1 MRKPTQLNTIL
12 NKLNAAFFVL
22 ALVWL
27 TVSTPFVMANQFN
40 QDQLTSIESPIDNS
54 GEEETANPLN
64 NSSEEKPH
72 NCNNLLEEYIHHS
85 AAIIALNDTSL
96 SHSISLDADSYH
108 AYHGEL
114 LVPPP
119 NKA

>member
-1 MRKPTQLNTIL
+1 MLKASYIPFLLR
-12 NKLNAAFFVL
+12 KLNACFFVL

-27 TVSTPFVMANQFN
+27 TVSTPFLMANQFS
-40 QDQLTSIESPIDNS
+40 QDHLTNIESPIDNG

-64 NSSEEKPH
+64 NNSEEKPH

-85 AAIIALNDTSL
+85 ATDIAFDYTTL
-96 SHSISLDADSYH
+96 SHAIGLAADSYQ

-119 NKA
+119 NRA

>member
-1 MRKPTQLNTIL
+1 MAKTGIAQPIL
-12 NKLNAAFFVL
+12 IKLNACFFIL

-27 TVSTPFVMANQFN
+27 TMSAPFIMAHQYS
-40 QDQLTSIESPIDNS
+40 QDHLTNIESPIDNG
-54 GEEETANPLN
+54 GEEETAKPLN
-64 NSSEEKPH
+64 NTSEEKPH
-72 NCNNLLEEYIHHS
+72 NCNGLVEEFLHQS
-85 AAIIALNDTSL
+85 AASFAFHINTL
-96 SHSISLDADSYH
+96 SHCIGLHPESYQ

>member
-1 MRKPTQLNTIL
+1 MRKRTQLHIIL
-12 NKLNAAFFVL
+12 YKLNAAFFVL

-27 TVSTPFVMANQFN
+27 TVSTPFVVANQFN
-40 QDQLTSIESPIDNS
+40 QDQLTSIESPLDNS

-64 NSSEEKPH
+64 SSSEEKPH

>member
-1 MRKPTQLNTIL
+1 MRKANYISIL
-12 NKLNAAFFVL
+12 LRKINAGFFVL

-27 TVSTPFVMANQFN
+27 TVSTPFVMASQFS
-40 QDQLTSIESPIDNS
+40 QDQLTSIESPIDNG

-64 NSSEEKPH
+64 SSSEEKPH
-72 NCNNLLEEYIHHS
+72 NCNSLVEEYIHHS
-85 AAIIALNDTSL
+85 AAIIAFHFTTQ
-96 SHSISLDADSYH
+96 SHSIGFDADSYQ

-119 NKA
+119 NRA

>member
-1 MRKPTQLNTIL
+1 MRKAKYISIL
-12 NKLNAAFFVL
+12 LRKINAGFFVL

-27 TVSTPFVMANQFN
+27 TVSTPFLMASQFS
-40 QDQLTSIESPIDNS
+40 QDQLTSIESPIDNG

-64 NSSEEKPH
+64 SSSEEKPH
-72 NCNNLLEEYIHHS
+72 NCNGIVEEYIHHS
-85 AAIIALNDTSL
+85 AAFIAFNYTSL
-96 SHSISLDADSYH
+96 AHSISVDADSYQ

-119 NKA
+119 NRA